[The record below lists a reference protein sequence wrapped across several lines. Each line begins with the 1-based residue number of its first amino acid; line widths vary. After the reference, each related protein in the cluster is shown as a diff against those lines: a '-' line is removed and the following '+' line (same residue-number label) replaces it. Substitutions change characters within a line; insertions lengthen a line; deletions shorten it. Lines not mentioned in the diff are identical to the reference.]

1 MLHFFLKQ
9 IDYVLAVLGLCC
21 CSGFSS
27 VVVSGGG
34 GPLQVWC
41 LRGGGPSSGG
51 RSCGDW
57 LVVFPLVVAAPVVT
71 DWCCSLRW
79 QPLLWWL
86 LVLFP
91 PVAAS
96 PVVTDWCCS
105 LRWQPLLWWLTGGGP
120 SCGDW
125 LVLFLPVA
133 APPVVTDWCCSLR
146 WQPLLWWLTG
156 GVPSNGVPS
165 CGDWLVAAAP
175 VVAPL
180 VAEHRLEGAPASV
193 AEAGGPSSWRLPGSR
208 AQTQ

>member
-71 DWCCSLRW
+71 DWCCS
-79 QPLLWWL
+79 
-86 LVLFP
+86 F
-91 PVAAS
+91 
-96 PVVTDWCCS
+96 
-105 LRWQPLLWWLTGGGP
+105 
-120 SCGDW
+120 
-125 LVLFLPVA
+125 
-133 APPVVTDWCCSLR
+133 R

-156 GVPSNGVPS
+156 GVPSGGGCS
-165 CGDWLVAAAP
+165 CGDWLVLFPPVAAP
-175 VVAPL
+175 PVVTDWWCSLQWRPL
-180 VAEHRLEGAPASV
+180 LWWLT
-193 AEAGGPSSWRLPGSR
+193 GGGRSGGGSSRCRAQARGRSGFSSWSR
-208 AQTQ
+208 WAQ